1 MRYRSIGNSG
11 TAVSAIALTLNDVR
25 GRTRPA
31 EWRDLIFAALEN
43 GINAFE
49 ITTPSPELLAGVGE
63 AIAGVERR
71 LLFLG
76 LRVGP
81 RETQGFSQAGLSAAV
96 RAALEHSGLGY
107 LDLVTLDDPEP
118 GSVGEDGLD
127 FLKSLRTGRVTLRLG
142 VAGESD
148 AIDGWIASGAFDALT
163 HPYNLSSGWRERHR
177 IKAATG
183 RDMAVI
189 ACDTFNEEL
198 AEAAKGPKQGVSG
211 IWKRK
216 SDPLSGHGSYAFLD
230 KTPGWTAEDIC
241 LAYALTEPAVT
252 TVLLSAEKRERIE
265 SLAEVPERDL
275 PTGVSAQIEMARF
288 SQPPDGV
295 ERRRRA

>member
-1 MRYRSIGNSG
+1 MRYRSMGASSM
-11 TAVSAIALTLNDVR
+11 AVSAIALTLNDVR
-25 GRTRPA
+25 GRSRPS
-31 EWRDLIFAALEN
+31 EWRELIFAALEN

-63 AIAGVERR
+63 AVAGVERR
-71 LLFLG
+71 LLFMG

-81 RETQGFSQAGLSAAV
+81 RETQGFSREGLTGAV
-96 RAALEHSGLGY
+96 RGALEHSGIGH
-107 LDLVTLDDPEP
+107 LDVVTLDDPEQ
-118 GSVGEDGLD
+118 GAVAGDALEL
-127 FLKSLRTGRVTLRLG
+127 LKSLRTSRIAQRLG

-148 AIDGWIASGAFDALT
+148 AIDGWLASGAFDVLT
-163 HPYNLSSGWRERHR
+163 HPYNLTSGWRERHR

-198 AEAAKGPKQGVSG
+198 ADAAKGPKASLSG

-216 SDPLSGHGSYAFLD
+216 SDPLSGHGTYAFLD

-252 TVLLSAEKRERIE
+252 TVLLGADKRDRIE
-265 SLAEVPERDL
+265 ALAGVPERDL

-288 SQPPDGV
+288 SAPPPDGV
-295 ERRRRA
+295 ERRRA

>member
-1 MRYRSIGNSG
+1 MRYRSMGNSG

-25 GRTRPA
+25 GRTRA
-31 EWRDLIFAALEN
+31 SEWRELIFAALEN

-63 AIAGVERR
+63 AVSGVERK
-71 LLFLG
+71 LLFVG
-76 LRVGP
+76 LRIGP
-81 RETQGFSQAGLSAAV
+81 RETQGFTSDGISLAV
-96 RAALEHSGLGY
+96 RTSLEHSGLGH
-107 LDLVTLDDPEP
+107 LDLLTLDDPER
-118 GSVGEDGLD
+118 GAVGGDALEL
-127 FLKSLRTGRVTLRLG
+127 LKGLRTTRIAQRLG

-148 AIDGWIASGAFDALT
+148 AIDAWIACGAFDALT

-198 AEAAKGPKQGVSG
+198 ADAAKGPKPSLSG

-216 SDPLSGHGSYAFLD
+216 SDPLSGHGTYAFLD
-230 KTPGWTAEDIC
+230 KTPGWTSEEIC

-265 SLAEVPERDL
+265 ALAGVPERDL